1 MRRTMMLMTMM
12 RMEKVD
18 HMAGESNDVDD
29 HDENLRMESLGDP
42 GASCLSTVSSS
53 SSVNSVLPPRLLC
66 MYLMNISLIPFSLL
80 QVPHIMGNTCEVP
93 GGATAIIELLTLL
106 TQSSE
111 GNQPSAGLFAIAFTF

>member
-1 MRRTMMLMTMM
+1 MMLMTMMLITMMRRTMMLMTMM

-66 MYLMNISLIPFSLL
+66 MYLQYDHWS
-80 QVPHIMGNTCEVP
+80 TC
-93 GGATAIIELLTLL
+93 T
-106 TQSSE
+106 
-111 GNQPSAGLFAIAFTF
+111 